1 MELGIALCFMIGLP
15 IAYLYQAGKPRGFA
29 LSVLFVVIAA
39 VTALWAIKQSRS
51 EWASMG
57 YYLVP
62 GDAALA
68 GILSLTFSR
77 KRDSAVPDLRVLAW
91 LAFTGSILIVVFNVV
106 DGIHSI
112 SQNRAE
118 DEYDEVTFGGYNRE
132 KASIGAYLEKN
143 RGRET
148 AWLDSSIRTRMQ
160 DSLFLSVALETGFV
174 SPDLLDTLARSPF
187 QRVALSAIGNPKTRG
202 ETLVRAYRAHGDS
215 TIFVEVLA
223 HNRNT
228 PADLIREIY
237 RRPNNSMATD
247 AALAVN
253 PATPRD
259 VLQGLATSAR
269 YPETIYAL
277 LDRNAPDCPLAEEI
291 TAYLSGKGKFLVRD
305 YNIGILNARMPKLC
319 AQAPS
324 LHSSGP

>member
-1 MELGIALCFMIGLP
+1 MELGIALVFMIGLP
-15 IAYLYQAGKPRGFA
+15 IAYLYQARKPRGFA
-29 LSVLFVVIAA
+29 LSVLFVVVAA
-39 VTALWAIKQSRS
+39 VTALWAINQSRS
-51 EWASMG
+51 DWASMG
-57 YYLVP
+57 YFLVP

-77 KRDSAVPDLRVLAW
+77 KKDAAVRDLRILAW
-91 LAFTGSILIVVFNVV
+91 LALAGSILIVVFNVV

-112 SQNRAE
+112 SRNRAE
-118 DEYDEVTFGGYNRE
+118 DEYDELTFGQYNRE
-132 KASIGAYLEKN
+132 KASIGSYLQKH

-187 QRVALSAIGNPKTRG
+187 PRVALSAIGNPKTRG
-202 ETLVRAYRAHGDS
+202 ETLVSAYRAHADS
-215 TIFVEVLA
+215 NIFVEMLA
-223 HNRNT
+223 HNRNA
-228 PADLIREIY
+228 PADLLREIY

-247 AALAVN
+247 GALAAN
-253 PATPRD
+253 QATPRD
-259 VLQGLATSAR
+259 VLQGLATSAK

-291 TAYLSGKGKFLVRD
+291 TAYLTGKGKFLVRD
-305 YNIGILNARMPKLC
+305 YNVGIFNARMPKLC

-324 LHSSGP
+324 LHSAGP

>member
-1 MELGIALCFMIGLP
+1 MELGIALGFMIGLP

-39 VTALWAIKQSRS
+39 VTALWAINQSRS
-51 EWASMG
+51 DWASMG
-57 YYLVP
+57 YFLVP

-68 GILSLTFSR
+68 GLLSLTFSR
-77 KRDSAVPDLRVLAW
+77 KKDSPVRDLRILAW
-91 LAFTGSILIVVFNVV
+91 LALAGSILIVVFNVV
-106 DGIHSI
+106 SGVQSI
-112 SQNRAE
+112 SENRAF
-118 DEYDEVTFGGYNRE
+118 DEYDEVTFGQYNRD

-143 RGRET
+143 RGREA

-160 DSLFLSVALETGFV
+160 DSLFLSVALQTGFV

-187 QRVALSAIGNPKTRG
+187 QQVALSAIGNPKTRG
-202 ETLVRAYRAHGDS
+202 ETLVRAYRAHPDS
-215 TIFVEVLA
+215 STFVETLA
-223 HNRNT
+223 HNPNT
-228 PADLIREIY
+228 PADLMREIY

-247 AALAVN
+247 GALAAN

-259 VLQGLATSAR
+259 VLEGLAGSAR

-277 LDRNAPDCPLAEEI
+277 LERPAPDCALSREI
-291 TAYLSGKGKFLVRD
+291 TSYLTGKGKFLVRD
-305 YNIGILNARMPKLC
+305 YNIALLNTRMPKLC
-319 AQAPS
+319 PQAPS